1 MISNNDKP
9 ALLQEEILFL
19 RQRVAELEQHLS
31 LSNTEE
37 TASHSSDLLLEAI
50 YNQAPYVI
58 AVANV
63 VDKTTIQYV
72 DVNPLCAQ
80 ISGIPAEQWIGKK
93 PKDIVAPEVAAT
105 MNKRALACIQANST
119 LEFEDCLTFPN
130 GDVWTT
136 ALYTPVHDT
145 AGHIKQ
151 IVVTGFDITER
162 KQQELAEQQQREAL
176 IEQQSAALMELS
188 TPLLTINEQVVVMP
202 LIGTIDS
209 RRAQQIMESL
219 LSGIA
224 VNEATVAIID
234 ITGVLIVDTQVANAL
249 VQSAQAVQLLGS
261 QVILTGIRP
270 EVAQMLVGLGVDLG
284 SIITRSTLQAGIAFA
299 YQKVSPSVQSLS
311 S

>member
-1 MISNNDKP
+1 MNSNSQSIES
-9 ALLQEEILFL
+9 LQKEILYL
-19 RQRVAELEQHLS
+19 RQRVTELEQSTS
-31 LSNTEE
+31 LSDTGGRSTHPTE
-37 TASHSSDLLLEAI
+37 LLLDAI
-50 YNQAPYVI
+50 YDQAPYVL
-58 AVANV
+58 AVADV
-63 VDKTTIQYV
+63 VDKTTIRYV
-72 DVNPLCAQ
+72 GVNPLCAQ
-80 ISGIPAEQWIGKK
+80 ITGIPAEQWIGKE

-105 MNKRALACIQANST
+105 MNERSSACIEANKT
-119 LEFEDCLTFPN
+119 LEFEDRLTFPN

-136 ALYTPVHDT
+136 ALYTPIHD
-145 AGHIKQ
+145 ADGHIKQ

-176 IEQQSAALMELS
+176 IEQQSEALMELS
-188 TPLLTINEQVVVMP
+188 TPLLTISEQVVVMP

-209 RRAQQIMESL
+209 RRAKQIMEVL

-224 VNEATVAIID
+224 ANEATVAIID

-284 SIITRSTLQAGIAFA
+284 SIVTRSTLQAGIVFA
-299 YQKVSPSVQSLS
+299 YQNISPSD
-311 S
+311 